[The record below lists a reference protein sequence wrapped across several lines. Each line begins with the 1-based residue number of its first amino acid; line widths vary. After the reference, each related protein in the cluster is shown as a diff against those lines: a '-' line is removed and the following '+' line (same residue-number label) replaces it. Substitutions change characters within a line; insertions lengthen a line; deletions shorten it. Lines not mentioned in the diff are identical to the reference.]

1 MYGVSMEEFGVSKTV
16 GVKFSKADEAIGL
29 KEAPVGG

>member
-16 GVKFSKADEAIGL
+16 GVTFSKADEAKGM
-29 KEAPVGG
+29 KTAAVGG